1 METEFSTEVKQVA
14 AVFKEYRNSIDI
26 YTEDKVEDKAF
37 YVTLLQR
44 LIKDTDIKINDIHPL
59 GCKADVISAC
69 KTDDD
74 RRRPCLY
81 IVDGDIYL
89 QYKTEEPV
97 ENLYRLDSY
106 CIENYVICEESVC
119 QTAYELNG
127 GRFSMDE
134 IKSRINYLG
143 VLMNSLSLID
153 LFFWYSIQS
162 ELFGEFELRHINS
175 YFNMRNA
182 IVDNQIVSNRIEE
195 IKEGLINHNY
205 TKELLEESLIKRE
218 EKFEKSIDSLLK
230 ILSGK
235 DFLIP
240 LFCNVINHRV
250 CSISLPKE
258 AWKYHFSKT
267 CNLDRLGELK
277 KAIISA
283 CLVYQQKNTEN

>member
-1 METEFSTEVKQVA
+1 MDTEFSTEVKQVA

-26 YTEDKVEDKAF
+26 YTEDKEEDKAF

-44 LIKDTDIKINDIHPL
+44 LTQNTDIKINDIHPL
-59 GCKADVISAC
+59 GCKADVINAC
-69 KTDDD
+69 KSDDD
-74 RRRPCLY
+74 RRRHRLY

-97 ENLYRLDSY
+97 DNLYRLDSY

-134 IKSRINYLG
+134 IKRRINYFG
-143 VLMNSLSLID
+143 VLMHSLSLID

-162 ELFGEFELRHINS
+162 ELFGEFELRHINAF
-175 YFNMRNA
+175 FNMQSV
-182 IVDNQIVSNRIEE
+182 IVDNQKISTRIEE
-195 IKEGLINHNY
+195 IKEGLINHSCSL
-205 TKELLEESLIKRE
+205 EILEESLIKRK

-230 ILSGK
+230 IVSGK

-267 CNLDRLGELK
+267 CNLDGLVGLK
-277 KAIISA
+277 DAILRA
-283 CLVYQQKNTEN
+283 CN

>member
-1 METEFSTEVKQVA
+1 MDTEFSTEVKQVA

-26 YTEDKVEDKAF
+26 YTEDKEEDKAF

-44 LIKDTDIKINDIHPL
+44 LTQNTDIKINDIHPL
-59 GCKADVISAC
+59 GCKADVINAC
-69 KTDDD
+69 KSDDD
-74 RRRPCLY
+74 RRRHCLY

-97 ENLYRLDSY
+97 DNLYRLDSY

-134 IKSRINYLG
+134 IKRRINYFG

-162 ELFGEFELRHINS
+162 ELFGEFELRHINAF
-175 YFNMRNA
+175 FNMQSV
-182 IVDNQIVSNRIEE
+182 IVDNQKISTRIEE
-195 IKEGLINHNY
+195 IKEGLINHSCSL
-205 TKELLEESLIKRE
+205 EILEESLIKRK

-230 ILSGK
+230 IVSGK

-240 LFCNVINHRV
+240 LFCNVINQRV

-267 CNLDRLGELK
+267 CNLDGLAGLK
-277 KAIISA
+277 DAILSA
-283 CLVYQQKNTEN
+283 CNEITE